1 MALKKVISVEDA
13 VAIVHDGDVL
23 ATTGYGG
30 NGTPDLLLV
39 ALEKRFVETGTPC
52 GLTLVWAGGQGDAKD
67 KGLNRLGHE
76 GLIRRTIGGHY
87 GLIPK
92 IERLA
97 VENRIEAYNLPE
109 GVIVHLYRDI
119 AARKPGTLSRVGLG
133 TFVDPRIEGGRMN
146 EVTREDI
153 VRLVEFDGKESLF
166 FKSLPINVVFL
177 RGTTADPNGN
187 ITMERESLLLENL
200 ALAMAAKNSGG
211 YVICQVERVAAE
223 GSLDSRQVR
232 IPGILV
238 DCVVLAEAEHHMQ
251 TYGTQYNPAFSGEVN
266 VPLSAL
272 KPLPLDE
279 RKVIARRAAIELS
292 PNSVISVGVGLP
304 DAIGNVV
311 GEERI
316 QDLVTAVS
324 DPGIIG
330 GVPMGGLD
338 FGAVVNK
345 QAAIDHCAAF
355 DFVDGGGLDAAFLGF
370 AECDRHG
377 NINASRFAKRISGCG
392 GFINISQNTHKVVF
406 VGTFSSGGLEV
417 AVEDGLLRIVKEGRF
432 IKFVDAVGQIT
443 FSGPY
448 AARAGQEVYY
458 VTERCVFRL
467 AHDGLRLAEVAHGVD
482 IERDVL
488 RHLPFRPFVDS
499 PALMDAAIFRPA
511 QMGLRARMLDIN
523 IEERISYDET
533 TNTLFLNYA
542 GMRVRSEQDIRGI
555 VEAVERVL
563 KPLGRRV
570 NAIVNYD
577 RFETDDDVRDAYLDA
592 VRYVEENYYLK
603 VSRYTNSGFLRVVFG
618 SELAKRKV
626 SSRVFTRLEDAR
638 RALDGSA

>member
-1 MALKKVISVEDA
+1 
-13 VAIVHDGDVL
+13 
-23 ATTGYGG
+23 
-30 NGTPDLLLV
+30 
-39 ALEKRFVETGTPC
+39 
-52 GLTLVWAGGQGDAKD
+52 
-67 KGLNRLGHE
+67 
-76 GLIRRTIGGHY
+76 
-87 GLIPK
+87 
-92 IERLA
+92 
-97 VENRIEAYNLPE
+97 
-109 GVIVHLYRDI
+109 
-119 AARKPGTLSRVGLG
+119 
-133 TFVDPRIEGGRMN
+133 MN
-146 EVTREDI
+146 EVTQEDI
-153 VRLVEFDGKESLF
+153 VRLVEFDGQESLF

-211 YVICQVERVAAE
+211 YVICQVERIAAE
-223 GSLDSRQVR
+223 GSLDSRDVR
-232 IPGILV
+232 IPGIFV

-266 VPLSAL
+266 VPVSAL
-272 KPLPLDE
+272 KALPLDE
-279 RKVIARRAAIELS
+279 RKVIARRAALELS
-292 PNSVISVGVGLP
+292 PNSLISVGVGLP
-304 DAIGNVV
+304 DCIGNVV

-316 QDLVTAVS
+316 QELVTAFS
-324 DPGIIG
+324 DPGVIG
-330 GVPMGGLD
+330 GIPMGGLD

-345 QAAIDHCAAF
+345 QASVDHCAAF
-355 DFVDGGGLDAAFLGF
+355 DYLDGGGLDAAFLGF

-417 AVEDGLLRIVKEGRF
+417 AVEDGTLRIVKEGRF
-432 IKFVDAVGQIT
+432 MKFVDAVGQIT
-443 FSGPY
+443 FSGRY

-467 AHDGLRLAEVAHGVD
+467 AHDGLRLTEVAPGVD
-482 IERDVL
+482 LERDVL

-511 QMGLRARMLDIN
+511 QMGLRARMLDIR
-523 IEERISYDET
+523 IEERISYDEA

-638 RALDGSA
+638 RALDGAA